1 VLLMLVSHRTR
12 SELGR
17 LDSELRTWL
26 FSSTVQR
33 NIKPTSAPGLKFVSL
48 TVTHRDAKRGPQLFS
63 VGFSA
68 RVTHRDAHRGP
79 QLYSVGFSARV
90 THREAIEGHS
100 CSALGFLL
108 A

>member
-1 VLLMLVSHRTR
+1 
-12 SELGR
+12 
-17 LDSELRTWL
+17 
-26 FSSTVQR
+26 
-33 NIKPTSAPGLKFVSL
+33 
-48 TVTHRDAKRGPQLFS
+48 
-63 VGFSA
+63 
-68 RVTHRDAHRGP
+68 VTHRDAHRGP